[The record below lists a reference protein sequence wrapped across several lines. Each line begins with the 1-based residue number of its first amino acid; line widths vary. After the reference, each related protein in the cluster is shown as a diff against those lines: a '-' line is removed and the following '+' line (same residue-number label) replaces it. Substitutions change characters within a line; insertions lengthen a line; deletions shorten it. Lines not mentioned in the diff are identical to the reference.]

1 MIGQEGAPVCDRTLS
16 CAIHYAFLS
25 LSNTSINILKM
36 KVCENINGRK
46 YFMNDKMHHRHCQSM
61 RGYAPWKNDRIFF
74 V

>member
-1 MIGQEGAPVCDRTLS
+1 MLHIARIGQEGAPVCDRTLS

-46 YFMNDKMHHRHCQSM
+46 SIYE
-61 RGYAPWKNDRIFF
+61 
-74 V
+74 